1 MNMQSNT
8 TSRPGK
14 GETATSAE
22 PAGLARIVIRRLDKV
37 ETTLNCAA
45 H

>member
-1 MNMQSNT
+1 MQSDT
-8 TSRPGK
+8 TPWPGK

-22 PAGLARIVIRRLDKV
+22 QSGLARIAIRRLDKV